1 MATSL
6 QVAQSTSVR
15 PSRLLLY
22 SRAALF
28 AVFAAFTIS
37 VIGATGADTVSGRLG
52 GDFPAFYA
60 AGSIVADGDWA
71 KLYAADR
78 QLEAQT
84 ALFPESDGSY
94 LYFAYPPH
102 VAPLYRPLAALDYRA
117 AYAVH
122 TMVMVAALLVALSL
136 IRPMVGVVRDNFE
149 LVVTASLLF
158 YPMLR
163 AITVGQ
169 NTALSLLAIAATW
182 RLLFNHQDV
191 SAGFVLALLLYKPQL
206 GVPLIGLLLVARRW
220 RAVGAAGVGA
230 ALVWAFGAVAIGTSW
245 VSIWW
250 SEVSAFAAADA
261 DVNGHNA
268 VSWLGVAEAI
278 AGAASPAARAVA
290 LPLMAATGLGLIWV
304 WRRPAF
310 GLNMQVAAASLG
322 IVMMSPHAMFYD
334 AGLLVLAG
342 IVVIDRLGPRA
353 CLPLALAWAAA
364 WLQMAAGGLGVAP
377 LFFVIVAITVWAAPQ
392 MAARQESRGAAL
404 AGAP

>member
-1 MATSL
+1 M
-6 QVAQSTSVR
+6 
-15 PSRLLLY
+15 
-22 SRAALF
+22 
-28 AVFAAFTIS
+28 
-37 VIGATGADTVSGRLG
+37 
-52 GDFPAFYA
+52 
-60 AGSIVADGDWA
+60 
-71 KLYAADR
+71 
-78 QLEAQT
+78 
-84 ALFPESDGSY
+84 
-94 LYFAYPPH
+94 
-102 VAPLYRPLAALDYRA
+102 
-117 AYAVH
+117 
-122 TMVMVAALLVALSL
+122 
-136 IRPMVGVVRDNFE
+136 
-149 LVVTASLLF
+149 
-158 YPMLR
+158 
-163 AITVGQ
+163 
-169 NTALSLLAIAATW
+169 
-182 RLLFNHQDV
+182 
-191 SAGFVLALLLYKPQL
+191 
-206 GVPLIGLLLVARRW
+206 
-220 RAVGAAGVGA
+220 
-230 ALVWAFGAVAIGTSW
+230 
-245 VSIWW
+245 
-250 SEVSAFAAADA
+250 SAFAAADA

-392 MAARQESRGAAL
+392 MAARQESRCAAL

>member
-1 MATSL
+1 VATSFR
-6 QVAQSTSVR
+6 VAQSTSTR

-28 AVFAAFTIS
+28 AVIAAFTIS
-37 VIGATGADTVSGRLG
+37 VVSATGADTVSGRLG

-71 KLYAADR
+71 ELYAADR
-78 QLEAQT
+78 QREAQA
-84 ALFPESDGSY
+84 ALFPEADGSY

-122 TMVMVAALLVALSL
+122 TIVMVAALMVALSL
-136 IRPMVGVVRDNFE
+136 IRPMVAVVRDNFE

-163 AITVGQ
+163 AITGGQ

-206 GVPLIGLLLVARRW
+206 AIPLIGLLLIARRW

-230 ALVWAFGAVAIGTSW
+230 AAVWAFGAVAMGTNW

-250 SEVSAFAAADA
+250 SEVSGFAAADA
-261 DVNGHNA
+261 DVNGQNA
-268 VSWLGVAEAI
+268 VSWLGFAEAV
-278 AGAASPAARAVA
+278 AGAASPAARAIA
-290 LPLMAATGLGLIWV
+290 LPLMAATGLALIWV
-304 WRRPAF
+304 WRRPEF
-310 GLNMQVAAASLG
+310 GLNIQIAAASLG

-353 CLPLALAWAAA
+353 CLPIALGWAAA
-364 WLQMAAGGLGVAP
+364 WLQIGAGGFGVAP
-377 LFFVIVAITVWAAPQ
+377 LFFVIVAIAVWAVPR
-392 MAARQESRGAAL
+392 MAARQQSPSAAL
-404 AGAP
+404 AVAP